1 MLLMMDESTGIEII
15 WKNKHLSGGFQRKN
29 YLFLI
34 FVLYKHLE
42 KTSSIVTD
50 RNKILPIAFKIIIL
64 II

>member
-15 WKNKHLSGGFQRKN
+15 WKNNHLSGGFQRKD

-42 KTSSIVTD
+42 KPSSIVTD
-50 RNKILPIAFKIIIL
+50 RNKILPIAFKFIIL

>member
-15 WKNKHLSGGFQRKN
+15 WKNKYLSGGFQRKD

-42 KTSSIVTD
+42 K
-50 RNKILPIAFKIIIL
+50 NKFNSNR
-64 II
+64 